1 MSDGFRHV
9 EHVMGTVF
17 SFDVRAEPT
26 DEAVRAVRRAV
37 LWLHE
42 MDRIFSTYRPDSQIS
57 RLGRGELR
65 VEDCAPEVAEILG
78 LCVEAER
85 LSEGWFSHRIGGR
98 LDPSAMVKGW
108 AVEQVSIRLTAAGLP
123 DHSVN
128 GGGDVQ
134 VSGER
139 APGRPWRIG
148 IADPFTPGQIVAVV
162 SGRDLA
168 VATSGTAE
176 RGAHILDPHTA
187 RPATGLASITLVG
200 PRLTEVD
207 ACATAAFAMG
217 DQARAWVSTLTD
229 IEAFAVTA
237 DATRW
242 RTPGFPAIAA

>member
-1 MSDGFRHV
+1 
-9 EHVMGTVF
+9 MGTVF

-26 DEAVRAVRRAV
+26 DEAVLEVQRAV

-57 RLGRGELR
+57 RLGRGELT
-65 VEDCAPEVAEILG
+65 VGDCVPEVTEILG
-78 LCVEAER
+78 LCAEAER
-85 LSEGWFSHRIGGR
+85 LSDGWFNHRIGGR

-108 AVEQVSIRLTAAGLP
+108 AVDRVSSRLKAAGLP

-139 APGRPWRIG
+139 APGEPWRIG
-148 IADPFTPGQIVAVV
+148 IADPFTPGQIIAVV

-176 RGAHILDPHTA
+176 RGSHILDPHTA
-187 RPATGLASITLVG
+187 RPSTGLVSITLVG
-200 PRLTEVD
+200 PRLTQVD

-217 DQARAWVSTLTD
+217 DQARAWVSSLTG

-237 DATRW
+237 EATSW
-242 RTPGFPAIAA
+242 RTPGFPALAA